1 MKNPGLRSG
10 KAQIVKSRK
19 EVLPKMSNKN
29 AKQDGGRNRQGAA
42 FLNAKQPPTHTPKG
56 VQVEGNKG
64 RHDCKSTKSGERTVF
79 TRY

>member
-42 FLNAKQPPTHTPKG
+42 FLNAKHFLTFQFPFA
-56 VQVEGNKG
+56 
-64 RHDCKSTKSGERTVF
+64 SGGSPIGIAGGA
-79 TRY
+79 